1 MDVPTAQP
9 RVALAAHVR
18 SAGAHGLVAALWVVI
33 IGITPLTI
41 IDDAFIS
48 FRYARNLATHG
59 ELVFNPGE
67 RVEGM
72 TNLLWTLLLSAINAA
87 ISAPLPETAVVLA
100 LLLLLFTALRMIH
113 LAEALGSPALLGALA
128 GGALLL
134 DRDVVLAATNG
145 LEGALFMALLVEGVL
160 RSARGQLVL
169 AFFCMGL
176 LFLTRPEGAAG
187 GVLLLLVAASDR
199 RPARDM
205 LAGLAVFGAI
215 VAGATIFRVLFYG
228 SAVPNSVIAKSTDF
242 QTIRAIWPHY
252 QSAISAYSRGFAS
265 ANPLFL
271 VLLVAMPAIVWLNRR
286 RSDGAR
292 GVVVF
297 CLGATLGSWL
307 IMARNGGDWMPNYRL
322 LTQYAPLY
330 LVPLLTLPNN
340 ARWGRW
346 VASAG
351 LASALVLGAFILR
364 PAPERAFGLTIDTG
378 PNNPYWGQALQRIA
392 PQLAPGDSVSAE
404 ALGYIGYQLPNTRV
418 HDPLGLADAY
428 LARHGTFRPTFGRDD
443 PNYTLGV
450 VHPTI
455 LIWHYVG
462 HVFGAQPDLLAQYAA
477 FCAADCASWD
487 ADVVMV
493 RNDRL
498 AAFGPAFADWQRVH
512 FAGRQVVPE

>member
-9 RVALAAHVR
+9 RVALAAHIR

-67 RVEGM
+67 RVEGI
-72 TNLLWTLLLSAINAA
+72 TNLLWTLLLSAINAVT
-87 ISAPLPETAVVLA
+87 SAPLPETAVVLA
-100 LLLLLFTALRMIH
+100 LLLLLFTALRMIQ
-113 LAEALGSPALLGALA
+113 LAEALGSPALLGPLA

-134 DRDVVLAATNG
+134 DHDVMLAATNG
-145 LEGALFMALLVEGVL
+145 LEGALFMALLAEGVL
-160 RSARGQLVL
+160 RYARGQLVL

-176 LFLTRPEGAAG
+176 LFLTRPEGIACGA
-187 GVLLLLVAASDR
+187 LLLLVAASDR
-199 RPARDM
+199 RRLRSM

-215 VAGATIFRVLFYG
+215 IAGATIFRVMFYG

-242 QTIRAIWPHY
+242 QTIRTIWPFY
-252 QSAISAYSRGFAS
+252 RKAVSAYSRSFIG

-271 VLLVAMPAIVWLNRR
+271 ALLAAMPVILWLNRR
-286 RSDGAR
+286 RGDGAR

-322 LTQYAPLY
+322 LTQYTPLY
-330 LVPLLTLPNN
+330 LVPLL
-340 ARWGRW
+340 A
-346 VASAG
+346 
-351 LASALVLGAFILR
+351 
-364 PAPERAFGLTIDTG
+364 
-378 PNNPYWGQALQRIA
+378 
-392 PQLAPGDSVSAE
+392 
-404 ALGYIGYQLPNTRV
+404 LPNTRV
-418 HDPLGLADAY
+418 HDLLGLADAY

-443 PNYTLGV
+443 PNYTLSV

-462 HVFGAQPDLLAQYAA
+462 HVFGAQPDLLAQYTA

-498 AAFGPAFADWQRVH
+498 AAFGPAFADWQRVR
-512 FAGRQVVPE
+512 FTERQVVPE